1 MALIIR
7 ASKPVESDSDEVDD
21 NERLPVNLS
30 KNSIKLAE
38 RLGIDLDLL

>member
-21 NERLPVNLS
+21 ERLPVNLS

>member
-7 ASKPVESDSDEVDD
+7 ASKPADSDSDEVDD
-21 NERLPVNLS
+21 ERLPVNLS
-30 KNSIKLAE
+30 KGSIKLAE